1 MMPRPSSANQR
12 PSSPLE
18 GDYSSL
24 EGVPIKFDGDR
35 ANTISF
41 LEQFD
46 LLILVNS
53 HTDIARDPL
62 LRAAYF
68 LNILG
73 ASPATVDWWV
83 KTKLRWFRQIKSNPD
98 LLEGKTAW
106 EVLEADFKKSFDD
119 YLGRQI
125 ASTNLCKLTMK
136 EDRLEEYIE
145 DFEKL
150 AHRAEYGIHERSTI
164 AIFADGLRTTL
175 RKACIDNEAPETFD
189 EWTSAARR
197 QYPEW
202 KAGERLRRM
211 QQRPNR
217 GTSSAGRRNGQPGR
231 QEIATPDHPRT
242 GATNRR
248 AITEEDK
255 EKYRSEGRCF
265 HCGRQGH
272 FVRDCRDLLSRNR
285 TIDRT

>member
-12 PSSPLE
+12 PTSPLE
-18 GDYSSL
+18 GGYSGL
-24 EGVPIKFDGDR
+24 ESVPIKFDGDR

-41 LEQFD
+41 LAQFD
-46 LLILVNS
+46 LLMLANM
-53 HTDIARDPL
+53 HTDIARNPF
-62 LRAAYF
+62 LRSAYF

-73 ASPATVDWWV
+73 TSPATVDWWV
-83 KTKLRWFRQIKSNPD
+83 KTKTRWLRRVMSNPD

-150 AHRAEYGIHERSTI
+150 ARRAEYGFHERSTI
-164 AIFADGLRTTL
+164 AIFAGGLRTTL

-202 KAGERLRRM
+202 KASERLRRM
-211 QQRPNR
+211 QQLPNR
-217 GTSSAGRRNGQPGR
+217 GASYPGRRNGQPSR
-231 QEIATPDHPRT
+231 QAIATPDLPRT
-242 GATNRR
+242 AATNRR

-272 FVRDCRDLLSRNR
+272 FVRDCRDRRSRNR
-285 TIDRT
+285 TTDRT